1 VTEVDGVLGVK
12 EENEARG
19 SGKER
24 VRIIEGLRQLRSF
37 VLGAVQRKR
46 GRVFMPQCMIPEQK

>member
-1 VTEVDGVLGVK
+1 MDGVLGVK